1 MVEPTVV
8 PANGAIQ
15 TTRAQAGIA
24 RAAGINA
31 LGNVGSR
38 LLGLVRESVIAG
50 TFGVSGGTAAF
61 DAVSSVPKMVYELL
75 IGGMLSAALVPV
87 LSEYASEERR
97 EELDR
102 ILSILLSLAGVVLI
116 VVVVALELGAPWVA
130 PLLLGGFDADLL
142 RTATTLVRLIVPAIL
157 IYGIS
162 GILQAY
168 HYARKRFVYPSLG
181 APAHNLGVIVAVV
194 LLAGRLDLASLSL
207 GIVVAAT
214 VQLLVQLPGLRGARL
229 SLQFDW
235 RHPVVRRILQL
246 YAPVVLSIVIQNV
259 GIIIDRNLASR
270 TVAEAITWMQKA
282 TFLIQLPLGL
292 VSMAV
297 SLAVLPTLS
306 QIDARAELDRFK
318 RTFSLGLRLVLV
330 IILPA
335 AAGLV
340 ALGLPMI
347 RVIMERGAFTPA
359 DTHQTWLALCY
370 YLPGL
375 PFAAIDLP
383 LIFAFYAQKDTVTP
397 VVVGVVAVLI
407 YLVVGPALAFLL
419 GWGYLGLVA
428 ANSVQLISHAVIM
441 LWAFG
446 RRFEGLRGYGVISTT
461 AKAALAS
468 VAAGLLAYGGYAV
481 AARALAGRGM
491 VTDVAG
497 LLAGAGA
504 AVAAYAAAA
513 HLLRIEELGLVVG
526 VVRRRLG
533 AAPRAEA

>member
-1 MVEPTVV
+1 
-8 PANGAIQ
+8 
-15 TTRAQAGIA
+15 
-24 RAAGINA
+24 
-31 LGNVGSR
+31 
-38 LLGLVRESVIAG
+38 
-50 TFGVSGGTAAF
+50 
-61 DAVSSVPKMVYELL
+61 
-75 IGGMLSAALVPV
+75 
-87 LSEYASEERR
+87 
-97 EELDR
+97 
-102 ILSILLSLAGVVLI
+102 
-116 VVVVALELGAPWVA
+116 
-130 PLLLGGFDADLL
+130 
-142 RTATTLVRLIVPAIL
+142 
-157 IYGIS
+157 
-162 GILQAY
+162 
-168 HYARKRFVYPSLG
+168 
-181 APAHNLGVIVAVV
+181 
-194 LLAGRLDLASLSL
+194 
-207 GIVVAAT
+207 
-214 VQLLVQLPGLRGARL
+214 
-229 SLQFDW
+229 
-235 RHPVVRRILQL
+235 
-246 YAPVVLSIVIQNV
+246 
-259 GIIIDRNLASR
+259 
-270 TVAEAITWMQKA
+270 
-282 TFLIQLPLGL
+282 
-292 VSMAV
+292 MAV

-497 LLAGAGA
+497 LLAGGGA